1 MLPAHYVHTTLTDT
15 ILSKSIHIQT
25 TDSAYVHLYAFG
37 TNGGATSV
45 IPTHALQPEYIVQTW
60 PDINGGAFVILATE
74 DSTTLLPTIFP
85 LTPTI
90 LLPSMPATHINLSPE
105 GMPQTIEALLPAPK
119 SRHSATRK

>member
-74 DSTTLLPTIFP
+74 DNTEVDIVLNNPST
-85 LTPTI
+85 
-90 LLPSMPATHINLSPE
+90 PE
-105 GMPQTIEALLPAPK
+105 GMPQMIKALLPAHK
-119 SRHSATRK
+119 SRHSVTRK